1 MEAFVTAL
9 TTAVSA
15 TTIFAALAPLAPWIG
30 TLILVSVALYFLRR
44 SVSGAGKGKAK
55 I

>member
-9 TTAVSA
+9 STAVSA
-15 TTIFAALAPLAPWIG
+15 TTLWGALTPVVPVVGVAVIFAL
-30 TLILVSVALYFLRR
+30 SVYFLRR
-44 SVSGAGKGKAK
+44 IVGGIGKGKAK